1 MKRRHVLALT
11 GLAALPAKAQSLPRV
26 GYLLPGTT
34 ASHGAYVPALLNGL
48 REMGLAEGVGFAIDV
63 RYAEG
68 KQERYAA
75 LLAEMI
81 ESRAAVLVV
90 GSTAAGIAAKRA
102 TGTIPVV
109 VVSGDDPV
117 AQGLV
122 ASINRPGGNVTAV
135 SLFTGELIGKRLGF
149 LFDVIPEARQV
160 ALLVNPNNPNAA
172 PAAAAAIAAAQRAR
186 HECVVVNAS
195 TEGEIDA
202 TFATLAERAIKV
214 LLTDSD
220 PFLNSRHSRIVALA
234 NGSRCVANYPLREYV
249 VAGGFSSYGV
259 DFADSY
265 RQAGTYA
272 GKILI
277 GTKPAELPV
286 LQPTKFNL
294 VVNLKAAA
302 AVALNV
308 PPSILAAADEV
319 IE

>member
-1 MKRRHVLALT
+1 MF
-11 GLAALPAKAQSLPRV
+11 AANSLIFVPGSRPDRFAKAQASGAGLTV
-26 GYLLPGTT
+26 IDLEDAVAAADKDT
-34 ASHGAYVPALLNGL
+34 ARA
-48 REMGLAEGVGFAIDV
+48 
-63 RYAEG
+63 
-68 KQERYAA
+68 AA
-75 LLAEMI
+75 LTQVAGG
-81 ESRAAVLVV
+81 
-90 GSTAAGIAAKRA
+90 GSGWAFRCNGIATAAGIAAKRA

-308 PPSILAAADEV
+308 PPSIRAAADEV